1 MIEIGKSMTRQI
13 VIDGSRVISFMGPEL
28 PVYSTPSVLNDIEMA
43 SRDLLLTML
52 EAGQASVGSHVD
64 LSHLEAAV
72 LGGQVEVTVTIT
84 GAEKRRISFEAVVNS
99 ANRRIATATHQRIIV
114 SVADLKARIASLV

>member
-13 VIDGSRVISFMGPEL
+13 VIDDSRAISFMGPDL
-28 PVYSTPSVLNDIEMA
+28 RVYGTPSVLSDIEMA

-52 EAGQASVGSHVD
+52 EPGQDSVGTHVD

-72 LGGQVEVTVTIT
+72 LGAQVEITVTI
-84 GAEKRRISFEAVVNS
+84 ADAAKRRVTFEAAVDS
-99 ANRRIATATHQRIIV
+99 ASRRIATAKHDRMIV
-114 SVADLKARIASLV
+114 SVADLKARIASLA

>member
-13 VIDGSRVISFMGPEL
+13 VIDDSRAISFMGPEL
-28 PVYSTPSVLNDIEMA
+28 RVYGTPSVLSDIEMA

-52 EAGQASVGSHVD
+52 EPGRDSVGSHVD
-64 LSHLEAAV
+64 LDHLEAAP
-72 LGGQVEVTVTIT
+72 LGADAEVTIT
-84 GAEKRRISFEAVVNS
+84 IIKAEKRRVSFEAVVNS
-99 ANRRIATATHQRIIV
+99 ANRRIATATHDRIIV